1 MDYIKGVALE
11 KGAKEAS
18 VQRRAERVSPDIEA
32 QGDTKAQT
40 VIGKNLPPELQGS
53 RVWLGLHSAL
63 QPCRCHDRRPS
74 PALEVI

>member
-53 RVWLGLHSAL
+53 SYVPSYRQRPYLQQGLK
-63 QPCRCHDRRPS
+63 
-74 PALEVI
+74 